1 MILPKGEDLIGNVK
15 QVVTQQYVKIFKPK
29 IPMNN
34 ISTSHIKH
42 HINPII
48 S

>member
-1 MILPKGEDLIGNVK
+1 MILSKGEDLIGNVK
-15 QVVTQQYVKIFKPK
+15 LVTQRYVKIFKPK